1 MCNLPT
7 APHYIKIYSKT
18 FFLTFFILM
27 LMSLVGCAGR
37 QAVVLV
43 PDQNGRVGQ
52 AEVSTTAGKQLLTK
66 PGDMTRV
73 SKASAAPSAVT
84 TADPA
89 YIDQTF
95 GEALAIEPSPPAKFT
110 LYFETGTT
118 TLQAQSETAI
128 PEIIATI
135 RQREAISIAISGHT
149 DATGSDEINDK
160 LALGRAEQIK
170 DLLLQQ
176 GVSPELISVSS
187 HGKGNPAVP
196 TPNGVAEPLNRRVE
210 VIIQ

>member
-1 MCNLPT
+1 MRNLTT
-7 APHYIKIYSKT
+7 APHYIQMPIKM
-18 FFLTFFILM
+18 FLLTLSTLILM
-27 LMSLVGCAGR
+27 TLVGCAGR

-43 PDQNGRVGQ
+43 PDQDGQVGQ
-52 AEVSTTAGKQLLTK
+52 AEVSTAAGKQLLTK

-118 TLQAQSETAI
+118 ALQAQSEAAI
-128 PEIIATI
+128 PEIVSSIK
-135 RQREAISIAISGHT
+135 QREAIRIAISGHA

-160 LALGRAEQIK
+160 LALARAEQVR

-176 GVSPELISVSS
+176 GVSAELISVSS
-187 HGKGNPAVP
+187 HGKGNPAVS
-196 TPNGVAEPLNRRVE
+196 TPDGVAEPLNRRVE
-210 VIIQ
+210 VTVQ